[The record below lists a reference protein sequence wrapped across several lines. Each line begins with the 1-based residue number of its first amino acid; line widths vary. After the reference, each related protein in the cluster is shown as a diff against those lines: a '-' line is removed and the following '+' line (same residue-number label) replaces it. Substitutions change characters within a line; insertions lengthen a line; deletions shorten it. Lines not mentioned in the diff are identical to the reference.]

1 MKILVV
7 TPDSKMGG
15 ITSAAVNFCN
25 ELLKRGH
32 NVYFLDLS
40 LGYLCAE
47 KLEDG
52 VQLGSLKGISRC
64 WNLGKSN
71 IQKGSFFKRVGL
83 GLLGFFKKLTVK
95 SGLWYKLIFKRY
107 KQFDD
112 FDIAVAFRQCA
123 PCYSFVLNKVQAEK
137 KIGFVHGEL
146 KHMGDISSWKKYMS
160 TFDKIAYVSNSV
172 QKEFVTAYPELKN
185 NACTIYNMFDVEKI
199 KSLAL
204 EANPLTFDKSIK
216 NIVTVAR
223 IDNDFKR
230 IDWIPQMCAE
240 IAKKTKQAF
249 HWYIIGDGPDFDEV
263 KSLINNYGVQDY
275 VTMVG
280 ATNNP
285 YAIWKDADFSVLLS
299 KSEAYPMT
307 VIETFILDIPIV
319 VSRFGSIDEMMQNG
333 KHGLIAESSQSS
345 LIEFILQF
353 FEDEELLRQ
362 CKEFLLNI
370 EYAND
375 KEYKQFL
382 EAVGGEECFQ

>member
-7 TPDSKMGG
+7 VVDSKVGG
-15 ITSAAVNFCN
+15 VTTAAINFCN
-25 ELLKRGH
+25 ELQQRG
-32 NVYFLDLS
+32 NDVFFLDMS
-40 LGYLCAE
+40 AGYLCANALNKE
-47 KLEDG
+47 IQIGRLTGK
-52 VQLGSLKGISRC
+52 SKY
-64 WNLGKSN
+64 WNLKASN
-71 IQKGSFFKRVGL
+71 LKKERVL
-83 GLLGFFKKLTVK
+83 RKCKLAFLGFVKKLTIR
-95 SGLWYKLIFKRY
+95 SGLWYRLVFKCY
-107 KQFDD
+107 KEFGEY
-112 FDIAVAFRQCA
+112 DIAIAFKQCA
-123 PCYSFVLNKVQAEK
+123 PCYSFILNKVKAK
-137 KIGFVHGEL
+137 KKVGFVHGEL
-146 KHMGDISSWKKYMS
+146 RHMGDISSWKKYMS

-249 HWYIIGDGPDFDEV
+249 HWYIIGDGPDFDDV
-263 KSLINNYGVQDY
+263 KSLIINYGMQNY

-307 VIETFILDIPIV
+307 VIETFILGIPIV
-319 VSRFGSIDEMMQNG
+319 VSRFGSIEEMMQNG

-345 LIEFILQF
+345 LIESILQF

-362 CKEFLLNI
+362 CKECLLNI
-370 EYAND
+370 EYDND